1 MAELTRRQ
9 SEFLSQFL
17 KHYQRVKKALHY
29 TDLAEALNL
38 GKVTVYEMLR
48 LLEERGYVRSEYHLP
63 EGDRGPGRSTVH
75 FRPTQKALT
84 LSPHLV
90 GENLDLESWE
100 EVANHILSQLEKIR
114 PKGYE
119 TYLQE
124 LIDKLPKTKSP
135 LVYLTEMSTAIILA
149 LGSVKERAEA
159 SHLLKRLHSLGLP
172 GEIDLSA
179 LPGIGISLGFM
190 ERVNQ
195 QVAYFLS
202 EQSGKYHTL
211 LEHLGQEKQ
220 RLLREFTRQVS
231 HIVFAKRD
239 PHDA

>member
-17 KHYQRVKKALHY
+17 DQYRQANQSLHY
-29 TDLAEALNL
+29 TDLAEALDL
-38 GKVTVYEMLR
+38 GKITVYEMLR

-75 FRPTQKALT
+75 FRPTQRALA
-84 LSPHLV
+84 LHPHLE
-90 GENLDLESWE
+90 GEGQDMESWE
-100 EVANHILSQLEKIR
+100 EAADRILAQLERIR

-119 TYLQE
+119 TYLQD
-124 LIDKLPKTKSP
+124 LIDQLPKTKSP
-135 LVYLTEMSTAIILA
+135 SVYLTEMSTAIILA
-149 LGSVKERAEA
+149 LGSLKERAEA
-159 SHLLKRLHSLGLP
+159 SQLLKRFHNLGLP

-179 LPGIGISLGFM
+179 LPGIGISLGIM
-190 ERVNQ
+190 ERANK
-195 QVAYFLS
+195 QVANFLA

-211 LEHLGQEKQ
+211 LEQLGQEKQ

>member
-17 KHYQRVKKALHY
+17 EQYQQANQSLHY
-29 TDLAEALNL
+29 TDLAETLNL

-84 LSPHLV
+84 IYPHLE
-90 GENLDLESWE
+90 GESQDMESWE
-100 EVANHILSQLEKIR
+100 EVADSILTQLERIR

-119 TYLQE
+119 TYLQD
-124 LIDKLPKTKSP
+124 LIDQLPKTKSP

-149 LGSVKERAEA
+149 LGSIKERAEA
-159 SHLLKRLHSLGLP
+159 SQLLKRLHSLGLP

-195 QVAYFLS
+195 QVADLLS
-202 EQSGKYHTL
+202 EQSGKYQTL

>member
-1 MAELTRRQ
+1 MGKLTRRQ

-17 KHYQRVKKALHY
+17 EQYQQANQALHY
-29 TDLAEALNL
+29 TDLAETLDL

-84 LSPHLV
+84 LHPHLE
-90 GENLDLESWE
+90 GENQDMESWE
-100 EVANHILSQLEKIR
+100 EAANHILDQLEKIR

-119 TYLQE
+119 TYLQD

-149 LGSVKERAEA
+149 LGSLKERAET
-159 SHLLKRLHSLGLP
+159 SPPLQRLYSLGLP

-179 LPGIGISLGFM
+179 LPGIGISLGLV

-195 QVAYFLS
+195 QVAEFLS
-202 EQSGKYHTL
+202 EQSGKYQTL